1 MSNLTKKEQR
11 KIERT
16 LGMGSGYVLD
26 FSNRTFEEFV
36 LDSTGREIYD
46 EKYVHESGSKANR
59 LRAFFAIESNYLV
72 GKLLS
77 DIFDDW
83 EELRASNSE
92 EWPSQECYRIV
103 ERLKNSAPVPDIDA
117 ITPNSNEENFE
128 NLAKAVRDS
137 IDRNE
142 PEAGLDRLHTFTV
155 KYFRVLC
162 EKHGI
167 DTNQKKPLHGLVG
180 EYAKAMRA
188 KGNIDSEMTERIL
201 KSSIANM
208 EAFNHVRN
216 KQSYAHDNHVLQY
229 SEAMLIFGHVT
240 SSIRFINELENSNKP
255 QVDRWDIDI
264 TF

>member
-1 MSNLTKKEQR
+1 VFCPFNLLQYKVQKTEAYGCKKLKGLTMSNIMKKEQR
-11 KIERT
+11 KIERL

-46 EKYVHESGSKANR
+46 EKYEYSTGSKANR
-59 LRAFFAIESNYLV
+59 LRAFFEIESNYLV

-83 EELRASNSE
+83 EELRANNSE

-117 ITPNSNEENFE
+117 ITPNSDDKDFDS
-128 NLAKAVRDS
+128 LAKAVRDS

-142 PEAGLDRLHTFTV
+142 PEAGLDRLHTFSV

-162 EKHGI
+162 EKYGI
-167 DTNQKKPLHGLVG
+167 DTEQKKPLHGLVG
-180 EYAKAMRA
+180 EYIKAM
-188 KGNIDSEMTERIL
+188 KKEGKIDSEMTEL
-201 KSSIANM
+201 
-208 EAFNHVRN
+208 
-216 KQSYAHDNHVLQY
+216 
-229 SEAMLIFGHVT
+229 
-240 SSIRFINELENSNKP
+240 
-255 QVDRWDIDI
+255 
-264 TF
+264 